1 MSKWA
6 EIYYIPNA
14 KNGKVA
20 FDIKSSEG
28 SIGTY
33 TCSKDA
39 DEISMI
45 KSVIIEEINHRGIA
59 LDSREVENFLSNRTN
74 EIKRPSHK

>member
-14 KNGKVA
+14 KNGKVE
-20 FDIKSSEG
+20 FNVKSSEG

-33 TCSKDA
+33 TCSKDK
-39 DEISMI
+39 DEMSLS
-45 KSVIIEEINHRGIA
+45 KTLIIEEINHRGIT
-59 LDSREVENFLSNRTN
+59 LDETETGNFLSGKTN
-74 EIKRPSHK
+74 EIKRPSHR

>member
-6 EIYYIPNA
+6 EIYYVPNA
-14 KNGKVA
+14 KHGKVE
-20 FDIKSSEG
+20 FEVKSSEG

-33 TCSKDA
+33 TCSKDK

-45 KSVIIEEINHRGIA
+45 KTLIIEEISHRGIS
-59 LDSREVENFLSNRTN
+59 LDSTEIENFLNNKSN
-74 EIKRPSHK
+74 EIKRPSHR

>member
-14 KNGKVA
+14 KNGKVE
-20 FDIKSSEG
+20 FNVKSYEG

-33 TCSKDA
+33 TCAKDKDEMSLIKSLII
-39 DEISMI
+39 DEIT
-45 KSVIIEEINHRGIA
+45 HRGIQ
-59 LDSREVENFLSNRTN
+59 LDSAEVDNFLSGRTN
-74 EIKRPSHK
+74 EIRRPSHR

>member
-14 KNGKVA
+14 KNGKVE
-20 FDIKSSEG
+20 FNVKSSEG

-33 TCSKDA
+33 TCSKDK
-39 DEISMI
+39 DEMSLI
-45 KSVIIEEINHRGIA
+45 KSLIIEEIQHRGIS
-59 LDSREVENFLSNRTN
+59 LDDKEIENFLNGRTN

>member
-6 EIYYIPNA
+6 EIYYNPNTR
-14 KNGKVA
+14 NGKVE
-20 FDIKSSEG
+20 FDVKSSEG

-33 TCSKDA
+33 TCAKDN

-45 KSVIIEEINHRGIA
+45 KGLIIEEINHRGIS
-59 LDSREVENFLSNRTN
+59 LDSAEIESFLNGRKN
-74 EIKRPSHK
+74 EIKRPSHR

>member
-14 KNGKVA
+14 KNGKVE
-20 FDIKSSEG
+20 FEVKSSEG

-33 TCSKDA
+33 TCSKDRE
-39 DEISMI
+39 EITMI
-45 KSVIIEEINHRGIA
+45 KTMIIEEINHRGIS
-59 LDSREVENFLSNRTN
+59 LDTTEIENFLNNKTN
-74 EIKRPSHK
+74 EIKRPSHR